1 MACVYVGVIADA
13 TTTGYVSSLGFF
25 PVFFCFFHTS
35 KSFFFFFKCLKNAK
49 KNFDAFHILCLRI
62 CETV

>member
-25 PVFFCFFHTS
+25 PAFFFLLFS
-35 KSFFFFFKCLKNAK
+35 RKQEFFFFFQ
-49 KNFDAFHILCLRI
+49 
-62 CETV
+62 VS